1 MLGEVARR
9 VPVPVPTLRPRV
21 GGGAGGT
28 RGRVGV
34 VGRTRVGGVGGIR
47 GGVGV
52 VGRGQRRI
60 PVVLPACSATDTIV
74 A

>member
-9 VPVPVPTLRPRV
+9 VPVPVPTLCPRV

-28 RGRVGV
+28 RGGAGV
-34 VGRTRVGGVGGIR
+34 VGRTRVGGAGGTR
-47 GGVGV
+47 GRVGV